1 MRYLIP
7 FTLFIT
13 SISLINYSY
22 QYGLETSQGSNGVT
36 LLNLTRYN
44 AKNLEVAADGNFT
57 ANLKLNEG
65 TDTTRFT
72 LRTLDLAM
80 NRMQEHPHSTYHLI
94 KAGVPYVKLAS
105 ENIDVKYGEGV
116 SVKLSSQHIEKM
128 QKANVELRFPQN
140 IFTLE
145 DVKVSSEL
153 QQLLDNQGLEGKIS
167 TSISTIGNNV
177 VLGIQL
183 ELSGQIEGSHEMP
196 LLDLSYSVKENHTT
210 YAKWIHN
217 INITKATV
225 QNEDGSHDVQRF
237 GQGFNI
243 LPTVSQLEGGILPEA
258 LTNGVWLDYTKDIL
272 SAGITATL
280 TSKDGTVY
288 EGTINSAARYIFKG
302 LPTTDEPYTL
312 SIKLPGHFERVVEV
326 SHLRDEFNGIDVG
339 KMTYIFYAMTHAGDV
354 NQDGVIDVLDAIEM
368 KNHYGTSE
376 RAADLDH
383 DGTVG

>member
-243 LPTVSQLEGGILPEA
+243 LPTQYR
-258 LTNGVWLDYTKDIL
+258 N
-272 SAGITATL
+272 
-280 TSKDGTVY
+280 
-288 EGTINSAARYIFKG
+288 
-302 LPTTDEPYTL
+302 
-312 SIKLPGHFERVVEV
+312 
-326 SHLRDEFNGIDVG
+326 
-339 KMTYIFYAMTHAGDV
+339 
-354 NQDGVIDVLDAIEM
+354 
-368 KNHYGTSE
+368 
-376 RAADLDH
+376 
-383 DGTVG
+383 